1 MVRIYEDPKGG
12 EVVVWTSCLTL
23 ETFMADLAIALAG
36 MKSKDDEVALSEALR
51 HAFPVA
57 FKLAGYKAD
66 DVQEQRT
73 LYHGTIS
80 PAHCKVLSEGGR
92 E

>member
-1 MVRIYEDPKGG
+1 VVRIYEDPKSS
-12 EVVVWTSCLTL
+12 EVVVWTSCLTM
-23 ETFMADLAIALAG
+23 ETFLQELPVALAALQ
-36 MKSKDDEVALSEALR
+36 SKDRELALSEALK
-51 HAFPVA
+51 HAFPIA
-57 FKLAGYKAD
+57 FKLSGYKAD

-80 PAHCKVLSEGGR
+80 PAHCKVLSEGGK